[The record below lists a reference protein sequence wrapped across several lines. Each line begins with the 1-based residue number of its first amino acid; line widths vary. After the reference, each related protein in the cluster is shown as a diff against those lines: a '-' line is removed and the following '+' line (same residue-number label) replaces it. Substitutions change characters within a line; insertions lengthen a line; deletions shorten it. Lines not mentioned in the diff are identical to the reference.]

1 MASSNLLPN
10 CIDLAPLVRRLMLPR
25 VQGAEVGRTRGT
37 AATVANAQAQA
48 ERLRPVLAELNHL
61 SANATGRACP
71 SRLCHV
77 VRRQVDGLFGH
88 QTAQP
93 VGERAM
99 KFAFCV
105 IIIIIAAVL
114 APTLMLTEPVLAG
127 AQSKPAT
134 AIKKKKGEAC
144 PANTNDCNPQSW
156 CCVKPSI
163 CVRGG
168 CTQPR

>member
-1 MASSNLLPN
+1 
-10 CIDLAPLVRRLMLPR
+10 
-25 VQGAEVGRTRGT
+25 
-37 AATVANAQAQA
+37 
-48 ERLRPVLAELNHL
+48 
-61 SANATGRACP
+61 
-71 SRLCHV
+71 
-77 VRRQVDGLFGH
+77 
-88 QTAQP
+88 
-93 VGERAM
+93 M

-105 IIIIIAAVL
+105 IIIIAAVL

-134 AIKKKKGEAC
+134 AIKKKGEAC

>member
-1 MASSNLLPN
+1 
-10 CIDLAPLVRRLMLPR
+10 
-25 VQGAEVGRTRGT
+25 
-37 AATVANAQAQA
+37 
-48 ERLRPVLAELNHL
+48 
-61 SANATGRACP
+61 
-71 SRLCHV
+71 
-77 VRRQVDGLFGH
+77 
-88 QTAQP
+88 
-93 VGERAM
+93 M

-144 PANTNDCNPQSW
+144 PTNTNDCSPQSW